1 MQADEDIG
9 VLVEGGE
16 VQSETPAPPDL
27 SDGGGGVVSDT
38 DTTPPP
44 SSGGEYD
51 LETLLRQF
59 DAEVPASQPA
69 APQPAVAQPVVQQP
83 AGLSPQEQ
91 EWLSTTNQLLQQQR
105 AENER
110 RDVLAFVDETAKEL
124 AEFDAILPGG
134 AKEFA
139 DRWYTAEYLGNPEMQ
154 IAWRYRDADPGAI
167 EQELKIAWRY
177 RDADPGAI
185 EQELNKVRH
194 EAAKK
199 YPAWYPYKPEQLQ
212 QYARELQ
219 IGLYAKNY
227 LTSAT
232 NRLRKLAYET
242 SQYDRQVTE
251 DREAVRQPVRGA
263 SGPAYAE
270 PPPNLGQMDQKEFE
284 RYTRKEYGF

>member
-1 MQADEDIG
+1 MQPDEG
-9 VLVEGGE
+9 VLVDGGE
-16 VQSETPAPPDL
+16 VLSEATAPPDL
-27 SDGGGGVVSDT
+27 TSPVDEAATAS
-38 DTTPPP
+38 PPEP
-44 SSGGEYD
+44 SLED
-51 LETLLRQF
+51 LLQQF
-59 DAEVPASQPA
+59 DQAVSASQPA
-69 APQPAVAQPVVQQP
+69 APQPAVVQPVVQQP

-91 EWLSTTNQLLQQQR
+91 EWLTTTNQMLQQQR

-110 RDVLAFVDETAKEL
+110 RDVQAFVDETAKEL
-124 AEFDAILPGG
+124 AEFDTVLPGG

-139 DRWYTAEYLGNPEMQ
+139 DRWYTAEYLSKPELQ
-154 IAWRYRDADPGAI
+154 V
-167 EQELKIAWRY
+167 AWRY

-185 EQELNKVRH
+185 EQELNNVRH
-194 EAAKK
+194 ALEAAKK

-227 LTSAT
+227 LASAK

-251 DREAVRQPVRGA
+251 DREAVRQAVRGA

-284 RYTRKEYGF
+284 RYTRKEFGF